1 MTGTFN
7 HQVMELTD
15 LPTARLSDGDA
26 LASMVVAAAGAVGMF
41 ALGPP
46 QVRPGPRGVAVGML
60 CRDGHIVLHCAPE
73 EGLCFVDIVARMP
86 ANVTRGLEVIAR
98 RLTSVG

>member
-1 MTGTFN
+1 MPVFN
-7 HQVMELTD
+7 HHVLELTD
-15 LPTARLSDGDA
+15 VVSPRLSDGDG

-46 QVRPGPRGVAVGML
+46 QVRPGPRGIAVGML

-73 EGLCFVDIVARMP
+73 EGICFVDIVARAP
-86 ANVTRGLEVIAR
+86 ADVSRGLEVIVR
-98 RLTSVG
+98 RLSAPG